1 MIIANPIY
9 DVVFK
14 RLLEHEKVAKF
25 FIGTLLDTPI
35 EALELLPLANAH
47 QSEFDFTKPGDI
59 ARYEAQLRQRH
70 TTWVFRLGFIAT
82 IINKAG
88 EVKKMLVE
96 VQKAKN
102 QVDLMSFRHNLAE
115 QYKRQAPP
123 GDEKMVLPVTT
134 IYVLGFPLPDIET
147 PCLRV
152 ERSYKDLINKELIK
166 KKSDFVEKLSHDS
179 YLVQV
184 GRVTNR
190 YHTKLD
196 KLLSI
201 FEQRHFTDET
211 ETVKEFR
218 HRPENEDVKLAVELL
233 HFAATDPAERKK
245 IEAEREAWRTLNALF
260 ADKETTLLKQLDEK
274 DKALAEKDQ
283 LIEELRKQLGGPKP

>member
-14 RLLEHEKVAKF
+14 RLLEHDKVAKF

-35 EALELLPLANAH
+35 EALELLPQTFAPPG
-47 QSEFDFTKPGDI
+47 EFDFAKPADV
-59 ARYEAQLRQRH
+59 ARYEAQLRQRY
-70 TTWVFRLGFIAT
+70 TTWVLRLGFMVT
-82 IINKAG
+82 LRTKTG
-88 EVKKMLVE
+88 EVKKVLVE

-152 ERSYKDLINKELIK
+152 ERNYKDLVNKELIK

-179 YLVQV
+179 YVVQV

-196 KLLSI
+196 KLLSL

-211 ETVKEFR
+211 ETVKEFK

-260 ADKETTLLKQLDEK
+260 ADKEEELLKQLAEK
-274 DKALAEKDQ
+274 DKALAEKDR
-283 LIEELRKQLGGPKP
+283 LIEELTKKLNG